1 MFQRFC
7 NCSFFLFIIINN
19 ILGLISI
26 SSQVLI
32 LHYSLACGSRL
43 SQPKNLSRISSSNI
57 ISVRYSGDDALLAM
71 TRYPVRVMVV
81 TMWMGAVFFISNME
95 LYQESYF
102 SQLGWSGGCPC
113 ISPEMEVFCAKFSN
127 FSSQI
132 SMHTEIVLDP
142 PFLFE
147 NLLPSGNFWCPNPSV
162 HVIRLNFKLL

>member
-71 TRYPVRVMVV
+71 TRYQVRVMMV

-102 SQLGWSGGCPC
+102 SQPEWSGACPC
-113 ISPEMEVFCAKFSN
+113 KSPEMKVFGVIFSKI
-127 FSSQI
+127 SSQV
-132 SMHTEIVLDP
+132 SMHTEIILDP
-142 PFLFE
+142 SFLFQ
-147 NLLPSGNFWCPNPSV
+147 NFLSPGNVLFPNPSSTY
-162 HVIRLNFKLL
+162 H